1 MESKIPLVE
10 IIHHK
15 FHGKQDSTVDQ
26 FMENTFSTKSTE
38 NCIPQNLWKL
48 KWKIIFH
55 KFHGKQDFTVDEL
68 MENTFSTKSME
79 NCIPQNLWKL
89 KWKMILHKFH

>member
-1 MESKIPLVE
+1 M
-10 IIHHK
+10 
-15 FHGKQDSTVDQ
+15 
-26 FMENTFSTKSTE
+26 E

-68 MENTFSTKSME
+68 MENTFST
-79 NCIPQNLWKL
+79 NLWKTV
-89 KWKMILHKFH
+89 FHRIYGNLSGK